1 MKIHLTFNHEE
12 KDSLKAIDCQYNGEQ
27 VNERIFRMLKNYI
40 NNNEFKRASQ
50 LSELM
55 HQELSYEEI
64 LFLATHS
71 LQDKIVQMGNHMMMD
86 AMKDLLSEL
95 EDDE

>member
-1 MKIHLTFNHEE
+1 MKIHLKFNHKE

-27 VNERIFRMLKNYI
+27 VNERIFKVIKRYTDDDDI
-40 NNNEFKRASQ
+40 TRASQ
-50 LSELM
+50 LSELI
-55 HQELSYEEI
+55 HDKLSYEEI

-71 LQDKIVQMGNHMMMD
+71 LQDKLVQMQKAMIMD
-86 AMKDLLSEL
+86 KMKDLLSEL